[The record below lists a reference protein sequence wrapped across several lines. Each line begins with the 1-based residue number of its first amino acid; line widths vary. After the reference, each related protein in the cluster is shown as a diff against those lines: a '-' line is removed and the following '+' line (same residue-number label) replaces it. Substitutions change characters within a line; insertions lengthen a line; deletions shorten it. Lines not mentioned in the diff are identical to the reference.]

1 VGQVWDKHNLSHWDK
16 HSLSQSACPTGTGCA
31 CPSGFSQWDSFSTA
45 TTHSLSKTKGVLIK
59 FRKFLIKNRSQIGQK
74 SKLKNRFFSTK
85 LKQNVIPEGR
95 RDQANKDRREKVSP
109 CESPESFS
117 LVAVATSI
125 TGITTPTPT
134 RGASR

>member
-31 CPSGFSQWDSFSTA
+31 CQWLLPVGQVWNRH
-45 TTHSLSKTKGVLIK
+45 HS
-59 FRKFLIKNRSQIGQK
+59 FLIKNQRGPNRIPEIPYQK
-74 SKLKNRFFSTK
+74 SVSNWSKIETKNRFFPTK
-85 LKQNVIPEGR
+85 LTQNVLPKGR
-95 RDQANKDRREKVSP
+95 RDPANKGRREKVSP

-117 LVAVATSI
+117 LVAAATSI
-125 TGITTPTPT
+125 TGIKTPTPT